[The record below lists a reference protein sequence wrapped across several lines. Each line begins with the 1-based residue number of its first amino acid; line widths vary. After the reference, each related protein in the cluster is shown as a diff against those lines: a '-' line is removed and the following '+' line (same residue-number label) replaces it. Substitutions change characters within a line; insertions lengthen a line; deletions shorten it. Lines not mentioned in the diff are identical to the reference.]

1 MRLEAVTGKRGA
13 AFKKYH
19 MTVFSVRSGE
29 SEIRPIYHN
38 GVRPDLTSI

>member
-29 SEIRPIYHN
+29 SEIRPFITMAC
-38 GVRPDLTSI
+38 GRI